1 MGEVTDEPE
10 RSEPRLSA
18 PVSLTAEHDL
28 SAFDCGEPALNDWL
42 RHRALKN
49 ESRFSRTYVVCE
61 GKCVI
66 AYFCI
71 AAGAVERSAAPG
83 KIRRNAPDTI
93 PVSVIGRLAVS
104 RDHAGKGLDHD
115 DFGPNRSKV
124 MNVIDSKCLERDAG
138 GKPVATFPHPAL
150 GADILSDA
158 LHRIAI
164 ASRSIGI
171 GAVLVHAKDDAAKG
185 FYMKCAEFIE
195 YPADSRTLFL
205 PIETVVAAFS

>member
-1 MGEVTDEPE
+1 MAEVDDKPE
-10 RSEPRLSA
+10 RPEPRLSI
-18 PVSLTAEHDL
+18 PVSLAAEHDL

-42 RHRALKN
+42 RLRALKN

-61 GKCVI
+61 GNRVV

-71 AAGAVERSAAPG
+71 SAGAVERAAAPG
-83 KIRRNAPDTI
+83 RVRRNAPDTI
-93 PVSVIGRLAVS
+93 PVTVIGRLAVS
-104 RDHAGKGLDHD
+104 RDHAGRG
-115 DFGPNRSKV
+115 
-124 MNVIDSKCLERDAG
+124 
-138 GKPVATFPHPAL
+138 L

-158 LHRIAI
+158 LRRIAV
-164 ASRSIGI
+164 ASQNIGI
-171 GAVLVHAKDDAAKG
+171 GAVLVHAKDDAARR